1 MNPAAPVTSTVTLKM
16 SEAITQGARRG
27 TLDRGRAKNIPDRIG
42 GLDAPHAFFTYNDGA
57 RPVT

>member
-1 MNPAAPVTSTVTLKM
+1 M